1 MKSSK
6 VIGLQSLAD
15 KLFISSWIE
24 SGYLTPVNNSN
35 VFFLPDTF
43 DHIFAIVQTNIRYFS
58 RGLPSVHIS
67 NSRLQTNRGPDRLLG
82 PGCSNESP
90 PLSSL
95 SVESFFAS
103 VVERLYFVLVQ
114 DEYSLFEI

>member
-1 MKSSK
+1 MRISSALKLVRLWRKEVEFRLLVAALLLHLFAPAQLPSKETAPEWLVSNDMKSSK

-43 DHIFAIVQTNIRYFS
+43 DHIFAIVSNKYQIFFS
-58 RGLPSVHIS
+58 WSAKCPHK
-67 NSRLQTNRGPDRLLG
+67 
-82 PGCSNESP
+82 
-90 PLSSL
+90 
-95 SVESFFAS
+95 
-103 VVERLYFVLVQ
+103 
-114 DEYSLFEI
+114 